1 MHTTNAVSTMS
12 MLVPNRVMPARVMG
26 YTRAPHG
33 RGTERRVR
41 AHPGLCNETSL
52 AHPSTTKPTAD
63 DAAPDDARE
72 VSRTDSAGPRS
83 DEAVRPNDAAS
94 SSSHAGSTKA
104 DSEPTLLQRVGQGEP
119 GAVTACIDRFGG
131 LVWTLARR
139 MSPTNTDAEDAV
151 QEIFTEIWQHADRY
165 DPSVASETAFV
176 AMITRRRLIDRYR
189 RSSRVPSMMPVDEKF
204 DSPTLG
210 ATEDRTELSEESVRV
225 LAAMESLSKDQ
236 QQVLRL
242 SLIQG
247 LSHEKIARSLDM
259 PLGTVKTHARRGLI
273 RLRDSLK
280 STSSAAETRSGS
292 GVGSAGGD
300 VPGGAS

>member
-1 MHTTNAVSTMS
+1 MH
-12 MLVPNRVMPARVMG
+12 MLLQSSKVMQFVVPTRALPERKSG
-26 YTRAPHG
+26 YTRLQHG
-33 RGTERRVR
+33 CDTEHRTRAHSGTRNETALVESSTTDRVTDRSPAKGVVVHSGPSESAGVVSGGASATSIETER
-41 AHPGLCNETSL
+41 
-52 AHPSTTKPTAD
+52 
-63 DAAPDDARE
+63 
-72 VSRTDSAGPRS
+72 
-83 DEAVRPNDAAS
+83 
-94 SSSHAGSTKA
+94 
-104 DSEPTLLQRVGQGEP
+104 PTLLERVGRGEP

-189 RSSRVPSMMPVDEKF
+189 RSSRAPTMMPVDEKF

-210 ATEDRTELSEESVRV
+210 ISDSRIELSVQSARV
-225 LAAMESLSKDQ
+225 LAAMQSLSKDQ

-242 SLIQG
+242 SLMQG
-247 LSHEKIARSLDM
+247 LSHEKIARSLEM

-273 RLRDSLK
+273 RLRETLK
-280 STSSAAETRSGS
+280 STSSATGS
-292 GVGSAGGD
+292 GPTMGQATHTERNGGD